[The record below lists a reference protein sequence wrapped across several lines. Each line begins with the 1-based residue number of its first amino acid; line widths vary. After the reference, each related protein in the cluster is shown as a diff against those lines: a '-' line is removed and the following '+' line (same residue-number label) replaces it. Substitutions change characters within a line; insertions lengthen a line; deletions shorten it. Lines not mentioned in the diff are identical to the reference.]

1 MVVKIGDLQ
10 VHCVQYSNLSVQN
23 HFWNKT
29 ALRQCFGYFPIFPNG
44 VAITLAYP
52 KIMLLY
58 PLDLPLPLCLC
69 INNLSKTTRFFFH
82 KKNAYISAAVFI
94 KFTTAAA

>member
-52 KIMLLY
+52 QNHAFISFGS
-58 PLDLPLPLCLC
+58 PLATLFM
-69 INNLSKTTRFFFH
+69 NQ
-82 KKNAYISAAVFI
+82 
-94 KFTTAAA
+94 